1 MNSKILAFIG
11 FLFASSLAT
20 HLAFATNPEAVNV
33 IKFGDANTLFV
44 GDSKSATL
52 YAYTI
57 SPNNN
62 ADAQKTYNIH
72 DLSSRIATFAKVGV
86 MDFIVRDMA
95 INPTSKEAFIAIDIK
110 TKKGYE
116 SQILIVNQAG
126 NIKKLD
132 LANTKHTEIKL
143 TDAPTSDVI
152 FWDKTSIR
160 SLTFTDIDFYKGKV
174 YMSGMSNAEF
184 SSTLRVVDYPFTNKV
199 SSTSVEIFHAVHG
212 QNETRAPIQTLQFVT
227 LNNEDYILAAY
238 TCTPLVLI
246 PVKDLKDKAH
256 IVGKTIAELG
266 YGNTPVDIIKFQSEG
281 FDKKPY
287 EGIILAN
294 RNRTAQFANLN
305 DIAKSAT
312 ENNIAY
318 AGMVEH
324 AGTPISN
331 LPMTGLLQMD
341 EQDGY
346 HIATMRRNDETGSL
360 ELISF
365 LKNLYLRLDEFVS
378 EYDQPSYKYEGQQLQ
393 MKGFQNMMIQDLE
406 KVKFLKK

>member
-1 MNSKILAFIG
+1 MKAKFLALVG
-11 FLFASSLAT
+11 LLFTSS
-20 HLAFATNPEAVNV
+20 LAFATNPEAVNV

-44 GDSKSATL
+44 ADSKSATL

-57 SPNNN
+57 TPNNN
-62 ADAQKTYNIH
+62 ADAQKAYNIH

-126 NIKKLD
+126 NITKFDLD
-132 LANTKHTEIKL
+132 KTKHTEIKL
-143 TDAPTSDVI
+143 TDAPTNDI
-152 FWDKTSIR
+152 TFWDKTSIR

-174 YMSGMSNAEF
+174 YVSGMSNAEF
-184 SSTLRVVDYPFTNKV
+184 SSALRVVDYPFNSKV
-199 SSTSVEIFHAVHG
+199 STSSVEIFHAVHG

-294 RNRTAQFANLN
+294 RNRTAQFVNIN

-312 ENNIAY
+312 ENNIGY

-341 EQDGY
+341 DQDGY

-378 EYDQPSYKYEGQQLQ
+378 EYDQPAYKYEGQQLQ
-393 MKGFQNMMIQDLE
+393 MKGYQNMMIQDLG
-406 KVKFLKK
+406 KDKFLKK

>member
-1 MNSKILAFIG
+1 MNFKSTAFSCIMLING
-11 FLFASSLAT
+11 FAFASTPRS
-20 HLAFATNPEAVNV
+20 VNV

-52 YAYTI
+52 YAYNII
-57 SPNNN
+57 SATN
-62 ADAQKTYNIH
+62 AEAQKAYNIH
-72 DLSSRIATFAKVGV
+72 DLSTKIATFLRVGV
-86 MDFIVRDMA
+86 MDIIVRDMA
-95 INPTSKEAFIAIDIK
+95 INPTSKEAYIAFD
-110 TKKGYE
+110 TKSKSGYT
-116 SQILIVNQAG
+116 SQIIIVNQAG
-126 NIKKLD
+126 TIRKFD
-132 LANTKHTEIKL
+132 LATTKHTEIKIN
-143 TDAPTSDVI
+143 DAPTKDLT
-152 FWDKTSIR
+152 FWDKTPMR

-174 YMSGMSNAEF
+174 YISGMSNAEF
-184 SSTLRVVDYPFTNKV
+184 SSALRVLDYPFNAKV
-199 SSTSVEIFHAVHG
+199 STSSVEIFHAVHG
-212 QNETRAPIQTLQFVT
+212 QNETRAPIQTLQFAT

-246 PVKDLKDKAH
+246 PVKELKDGAH

-294 RNRTAQFANLN
+294 RNRTAQFVNIN

-312 ENNIAY
+312 EKSVGY

-324 AGTPISN
+324 TGTPISN

-341 EQDGY
+341 DQDGY
-346 HIATMRRNDETGSL
+346 HIATLRRNDETGSL

-365 LKNLYLRLDEFVS
+365 LKNMYLRLDEFVS
-378 EYDQPSYKYEGQQLQ
+378 EYDQPTYKYEGQQLQ
-393 MKGFQNMMIQDLE
+393 MKGFQNMMIQDLG
-406 KVKFLKK
+406 KDKFIKQ

>member
-1 MNSKILAFIG
+1 MNLKSFALAS
-11 FLFASSLAT
+11 LLLASN
-20 HLAFATNPEAVNV
+20 LAFATNPEAVNV

-52 YAYTI
+52 YAYAITP
-57 SPNNN
+57 STN
-62 ADAQKTYNIH
+62 ADAQKAYNIH
-72 DLSSRIATFAKVGV
+72 DLSSRIATFVKVGV

-126 NIKKLD
+126 NITKFD

-143 TDAPTSDVI
+143 TDAPTNDI
-152 FWDKTSIR
+152 TFWDKTSIR
-160 SLTFTDIDFYKGKV
+160 SLIFTDIDFYKGKV
-174 YMSGMSNAEF
+174 YVSGMSNAEF
-184 SSTLRVVDYPFTNKV
+184 SSALRVVDYPFTNKV
-199 SSTSVEIFHAVHG
+199 SSTSIEIFHAVHG
-212 QNETRAPIQTLQFVT
+212 QNETKAPIQTLQFVT

-256 IVGKTIAELG
+256 IVGKTIAEMG

-294 RNRTAQFANLN
+294 RNRTAQFVNLN

-341 EQDGY
+341 DQDGY

-378 EYDQPSYKYEGQQLQ
+378 EYDQPAYKYEGQQLQ

>member
-1 MNSKILAFIG
+1 MTLKSLLFGI
-11 FLFASSLAT
+11 LFASSNLA
-20 HLAFATNPEAVNV
+20 LASTPQSVTV
-33 IKFGDANTLFV
+33 IKFGDANTLFI

-57 SPNNN
+57 APSNNPE
-62 ADAQKTYNIH
+62 AQKAYNIH
-72 DLSSRIATFAKVGV
+72 DLSNKIATFAKVGV
-86 MDFIVRDMA
+86 MDIIVRDMA
-95 INPTSKEAFIAIDIK
+95 INPSSKEAYIAFDTKSK
-110 TKKGYE
+110 TGYV
-116 SQILIVNQAG
+116 SQIIVINQAG
-126 NIKKLD
+126 SIKKFD
-132 LANTKHTEIKL
+132 LAGVKHTEIKL
-143 TDAPTSDVI
+143 SDAPTSDVT
-152 FWDKTSIR
+152 FWDKTAMR

-174 YMSGMSNAEF
+174 YVSGMSNAEF
-184 SSTLRVVDYPFTNKV
+184 SSALRVVDYPFNNKV
-199 SSTSVEIFHAVHG
+199 STSSVEIFHAVHG

-227 LNNEDYILAAY
+227 LNNEDFILAAY

-246 PVKDLKDKAH
+246 PAKDIKDGAH
-256 IVGKTIAELG
+256 IVGKTIAEMG

-294 RNRTAQFANLN
+294 RNRTAQFVNSN
-305 DIAKSAT
+305 DIAKSAA
-312 ENNIAY
+312 ESSIGY

-324 AGTPISN
+324 TGTPISN

-341 EQDGY
+341 DQDGY

-378 EYDQPSYKYEGQQLQ
+378 EYDQPSYKYQGQQLQ
-393 MKGFQNMMIQDLE
+393 MKGYQNMMIQDLG
-406 KVKFLKK
+406 KDKFIKK

>member
-1 MNSKILAFIG
+1 MYKNMNTIFLAFIG
-11 FLFASSLAT
+11 FLFACSLA
-20 HLAFATNPEAVNV
+20 LATGPEAVNV

-57 SPNNN
+57 TPSNN
-62 ADAQKTYNIH
+62 ADAQKAYNLH
-72 DLSSRIATFAKVGV
+72 DLSSQIANFANVGV

-132 LANTKHTEIKL
+132 LSNTKHTEIKL
-143 TDAPTSDVI
+143 ADAPTSDVT

-160 SLTFTDIDFYKGKV
+160 SLTITDIDFYKGKV
-174 YMSGMSNAEF
+174 YVSGMSNAEF
-184 SSTLRVVDYPFTNKV
+184 SSALRVVDYPFTNKI
-199 SSTSVEIFHAVHG
+199 SSTSVEVFHAVHG

-294 RNRTAQFANLN
+294 RNRTAQLINLN
-305 DIAKSAT
+305 EIAKSAS
-312 ENNIAY
+312 ENSIGY

-324 AGTPISN
+324 TGTSISN

-341 EQDGY
+341 EQDAN

-378 EYDQPSYKYEGQQLQ
+378 EYDQPSYQYAGQQLQ

>member
-1 MNSKILAFIG
+1 MKAKFLALLG
-11 FLFASSLAT
+11 LLFTSG
-20 HLAFATNPEAVNV
+20 LAFATTPESVNV

-44 GDSKSATL
+44 GDSKSVTL

-57 SPNNN
+57 TPNNN
-62 ADAQKTYNIH
+62 VEAQKAYNIH

-95 INPTSKEAFIAIDIK
+95 INPTSKEAFIAIDLK

-126 NIKKLD
+126 NITKFDLD
-132 LANTKHTEIKL
+132 KTKHTEIKL
-143 TDAPTSDVI
+143 TDAPTNDVT

-174 YMSGMSNAEF
+174 YVSGMSNAEF
-184 SSTLRVVDYPFTNKV
+184 SSALRVVDYPFNSKV
-199 SSTSVEIFHAVHG
+199 STSSVEIFHAVHG

-256 IVGKTIAELG
+256 IVGKTIAEMG

-294 RNRTAQFANLN
+294 RNRTAQFVNIN

-312 ENNIAY
+312 ENNIGY

-341 EQDGY
+341 DQDGY
-346 HIATMRRNDETGSL
+346 HIATMRRNDETGGL

-378 EYDQPSYKYEGQQLQ
+378 EYDQPTYKYEGQQLQ
-393 MKGFQNMMIQDLE
+393 MKGYQNMMIQDLG
-406 KVKFLKK
+406 KDKFLKK

>member
-1 MNSKILAFIG
+1 MKVKFLALVG
-11 FLFASSLAT
+11 LLFTGS
-20 HLAFATNPEAVNV
+20 LAFATNPETVNV

-57 SPNNN
+57 TPNNN
-62 ADAQKTYNIH
+62 VDAQKAYNIH
-72 DLSSRIATFAKVGV
+72 DLSTRIATFAKVGV

-116 SQILIVNQAG
+116 SQILIVNQSG
-126 NIKKLD
+126 NIKKFD

-143 TDAPTSDVI
+143 TDAPTNDI
-152 FWDKTSIR
+152 TFWDKTSIR

-174 YMSGMSNAEF
+174 YVSGMSNAEF
-184 SSTLRVVDYPFTNKV
+184 SSALRVVDYPFNSKV
-199 SSTSVEIFHAVHG
+199 STSSVEIFHAVHG
-212 QNETRAPIQTLQFVT
+212 QNETKAPIQTLQFVT

-287 EGIILAN
+287 EGVILAN
-294 RNRTAQFANLN
+294 RNRTAQFVNIN

-318 AGMVEH
+318 AGLAEH

-341 EQDGY
+341 DQDGY

-378 EYDQPSYKYEGQQLQ
+378 EYDQPAYKYEGQQLQ